1 MKKGYLYFL
10 LAILFFSLTNSA
22 CEQQASMSVQ
32 DLLDDRE
39 NFIDRIITIEGTVV
53 RHIDDERDFK
63 SYLLQDRY
71 GQVVT
76 VRTIKALPAITDNI
90 SVNGTFNEGMMGGS
104 RVFYIS
110 EINRRSAAFFMI
122 DNQLLLMLFAALIVI
137 MIIALLVVY
146 LKKPEPK
153 PAPVIPPVG
162 PEPKP
167 LTPQP
172 DPEPPVVVDNPTI
185 KIVGTSDKTIKVLP
199 GKLEVLSGVEGQKE
213 LKFLTPPNSRIHE
226 FTFGRNPGTSYSH
239 FQFKSPTV
247 SREQAKLIISRNDF
261 SLINYANEQSNPTQ
275 INGEKMDENE
285 SRSLK
290 SGDIITMGE
299 VSLRLII

>member
-1 MKKGYLYFL
+1 MKQRYLYFL
-10 LAILFFSLTNSA
+10 LAILFFSVTNSA

-39 NFIDRIITIEGTVV
+39 NYIDRIVTLEGTVV

-76 VRTIKALPAITDNI
+76 IRTIKALPSITDNI
-90 SVNGTFNEGMMGGS
+90 SVNGTFNEGMMGGN

-110 EINRRSAAFFMI
+110 EIDRKNAAFFMI
-122 DNQLLLMLFAALIVI
+122 DNQLILILFAALILI

-146 LKKPEPK
+146 FKKPEE
-153 PAPVIPPVG
+153 PATVITTGVQ
-162 PEPKP
+162 EPKP
-167 LTPQP
+167 VPPQP

-199 GKLEVLSGVEGQKE
+199 GKLEILSGVEGQKE
-213 LKFLTPPNSRIHE
+213 LKFLTPPNSRVHE

-275 INGEKMDENE
+275 INGEKMAENE
-285 SRSLK
+285 SRSLN

-299 VSLRLII
+299 VSLKLII